1 MTDFEILGMKPGAS
15 NEEIKKAYFTLV
27 RKHPPQTDPE
37 GFKKIRGAYER
48 LCNGPEEIDLD
59 DYKYPLPSDGFAKY
73 LESTID
79 LYRSLGYSEEALK
92 QSKSALD
99 CFPESIGF
107 HFLCAV
113 CALENENY
121 GIAAKNAEWLLGKD
135 PTNRYFLFIH
145 AKACYLR
152 GWKKKA
158 ASAFETAYN
167 LNVRSFDFETDYAS
181 FLCDQEQYQEAA
193 SVLLSLLSR
202 KHDLKIEH
210 FRYTLNE
217 MQTCLLKL
225 RPSDTSSAK
234 EQEAF
239 LSTVQQTLAVISNY
253 ARQHREETS
262 LMSELFIH
270 GNQILNL
277 LDDSQ
282 ARKTE
287 EAQFRSNFLSMGLKV
302 MEREIFKT
310 DVRFPENVRTA
321 ASYLLDVKMKGS
333 IDFRAKDLLLC
344 MMAELKE
351 REKVLP
357 LLDIISESYPTIA
370 SRIEPYAKRIR
381 EVEDMEIVKIDMA
394 ILYLK
399 SEKEFQYKT
408 YLDKY
413 PQDAK
418 LYRGIRVTT
427 GASNANGEKRIPR
440 NAPCPC
446 GSGRKYKNCCL
457 KRSVS

>member
-1 MTDFEILGMKPGAS
+1 
-15 NEEIKKAYFTLV
+15 
-27 RKHPPQTDPE
+27 
-37 GFKKIRGAYER
+37 
-48 LCNGPEEIDLD
+48 
-59 DYKYPLPSDGFAKY
+59 
-73 LESTID
+73 
-79 LYRSLGYSEEALK
+79 
-92 QSKSALD
+92 
-99 CFPESIGF
+99 
-107 HFLCAV
+107 
-113 CALENENY
+113 
-121 GIAAKNAEWLLGKD
+121 
-135 PTNRYFLFIH
+135 
-145 AKACYLR
+145 
-152 GWKKKA
+152 
-158 ASAFETAYN
+158 
-167 LNVRSFDFETDYAS
+167 
-181 FLCDQEQYQEAA
+181 
-193 SVLLSLLSR
+193 
-202 KHDLKIEH
+202 
-210 FRYTLNE
+210 
-217 MQTCLLKL
+217 
-225 RPSDTSSAK
+225 
-234 EQEAF
+234 
-239 LSTVQQTLAVISNY
+239 
-253 ARQHREETS
+253 
-262 LMSELFIH
+262 
-270 GNQILNL
+270 
-277 LDDSQ
+277 
-282 ARKTE
+282 
-287 EAQFRSNFLSMGLKV
+287 